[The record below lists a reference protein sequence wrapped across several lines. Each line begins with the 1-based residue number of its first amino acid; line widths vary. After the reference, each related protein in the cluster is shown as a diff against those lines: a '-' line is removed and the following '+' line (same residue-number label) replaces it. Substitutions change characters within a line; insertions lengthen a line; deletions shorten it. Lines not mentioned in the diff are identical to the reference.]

1 MKIYLKRI
9 QKEILPFILIGLLTK
24 LLFLFQGD
32 LLRWKWMK
40 SYFRYADISLSLKLR
55 SFQLFGEYIAPVT
68 IAYCLIFLYLSAALH
83 RLIIG
88 RTGEGGSF
96 FVNKIILPIEEFASL
111 LSIAT
116 LGLLIGISL
125 GSIVNGP
132 EAAVSFLVFG
142 LYPVFFLLLLAIG
155 VGFVVVQNKTVC
167 TGWMQGHLPGFICSR
182 MDGLYLLALFF
193 VTITFHNKIDEQIRM
208 IGKWLLRQL

>member
-24 LLFLFQGD
+24 LVFLFQSD
-32 LLRWKWMK
+32 LLRWKWVK
-40 SYFRYADISLSLKLR
+40 TWFRYADITLSLKLR
-55 SFQLFGEYIAPVT
+55 SFQLFGEFVAPLT
-68 IAYCLIFLYLSAALH
+68 IAYCLVFLYILAALH

-96 FVNKIILPIEEFASL
+96 FINKIILPIEQFASL

-116 LGLLIGISL
+116 LGLLIGIAI

-132 EAAVSFLVFG
+132 KAAVSFLVFA
-142 LYPVFFLLLLAIG
+142 LYPIFFLLLLAIG

-167 TGWMQGHLPGFICSR
+167 TQWMENHLPGFIRSR
-182 MDGLYLLALFF
+182 MDGLYLFVLFLLA
-193 VTITFHNKIDEQIRM
+193 ITFHTKIDEQIRM
-208 IGKWLLRQL
+208 LGKWFLRLL

>member
-24 LLFLFQGD
+24 LLFLFQSD
-32 LLRWKWMK
+32 LLRWKWVK
-40 SYFRYADISLSLKLR
+40 SWFRYADITLSLKLR
-55 SFQLFGEYIAPVT
+55 SFQLFGEFIAPLT
-68 IAYCLIFLYLSAALH
+68 IAYCLVFLYILAALH

-96 FVNKIILPIEEFASL
+96 FENKIILPIEQFASL

-116 LGLLIGISL
+116 LGLLVGISI

-132 EAAVSFLVFG
+132 KAALSFLVFS
-142 LYPVFFLLLLAIG
+142 LYPIFFLLLLAFG
-155 VGFVVVQNKTVC
+155 VGYVVVQKKTVC
-167 TGWMQGHLPGFICSR
+167 TPWMESHLPGFIRSR
-182 MDGLYLLALFF
+182 MDGLYLLAIFLL
-193 VTITFHNKIDEQIRM
+193 VITFHTKIDEQIRM
-208 IGKWLLRQL
+208 LGKWFLRLL